1 MIKNVDP
8 NAVVRFTN
16 LDKHAGSK
24 GGIEIKSVAASV
36 SDKIEIS
43 NEAKTTSQTSQ
54 YNRKAALET
63 PQRSK
68 IFSDVFLANF
78 KTLGI
83 QAAFD
88 LATSASRSAFSVD
101 GSFLESSS
109 EEPDDPI
116 EKILEEYNTGATS
129 RADDPDDAA
138 ATEARRKMTA
148 MKIAMRISKGDNVP
162 MQDHRFLAEYDA
174 NLYKSALKASLTAE
188 NDDPETHDSLAEEM
202 LAAESATANRRGES
216 SGMDENGTSGQSQ
229 EVTIDS
235 VDTYY

>member
-8 NAVVRFTN
+8 NAVVRFTS
-16 LDKHAGSK
+16 LDKQAG
-24 GGIEIKSVAASV
+24 GRHGIEIKSVAATV

-43 NEAKTTSQTSQ
+43 DEAKTTSQTSQ
-54 YNRKAALET
+54 YNRKAALEA

-101 GSFLESSS
+101 SSFLENSS

-116 EKILEEYNTGATS
+116 EKIL
-129 RADDPDDAA
+129 
-138 ATEARRKMTA
+138 K
-148 MKIAMRISKGDNVP
+148 
-162 MQDHRFLAEYDA
+162 
-174 NLYKSALKASLTAE
+174 
-188 NDDPETHDSLAEEM
+188 
-202 LAAESATANRRGES
+202 GES
-216 SGMDENGTSGQSQ
+216 SGMDENGTSEESK
-229 EVTIDS
+229 EVIIDS
-235 VDTYY
+235 VDAYY